1 MGRGMG
7 CDMGRDMG
15 CGMERVYSPDRA
27 PVKSGRMTGLAGGR
41 RPYHNDGAMKLR
53 MIRRFV
59 FVAVLAA
66 IVLARPALAQEWPTR
81 PVLVVSP
88 FTAGS
93 ANDIVARLVF
103 DQVGQQ
109 MGQAFVVENRP
120 GGGGIV
126 GVASVV
132 RAEPDGYTLLLSSA
146 SMSSA
151 VILHRSLP
159 YDELRDLE
167 PIAMLGAQPSVLV
180 AAPDKGFKTVAELA
194 AAAKARPG
202 ELNFASAGIGS
213 ASHIAGERF
222 RLAAGLDVQHIPY
235 RGPVEALADLMTG
248 RIDFYFLPIAPALP
262 LIKQG
267 KVLALAVSTP
277 QRAQLLPDVP
287 TIAEAGYPKAE
298 YLFWGGV
305 SAPAGIS
312 PMIVAKLNREID
324 TALSIPAI
332 REKLQ
337 QLGVEPMPMTPEQ
350 FGKFFAED
358 VAAMVQLGKDAKI
371 EPMD

>member
-1 MGRGMG
+1 M
-7 CDMGRDMG
+7 
-15 CGMERVYSPDRA
+15 
-27 PVKSGRMTGLAGGR
+27 L
-41 RPYHNDGAMKLR
+41 
-53 MIRRFV
+53 F
-59 FVAVLAA
+59 AA
-66 IVLARPALAQEWPTR
+66 IATLVAIGSSRPVAAQEEWPTR

-93 ANDIVARLVF
+93 ANDIVARLIF

-109 MGQAFVVENRP
+109 IGQAFVVENRP

-167 PIAMLGAQPSVLV
+167 PVAMLGAQPSVLV
-180 AAPDKGFKTVAELA
+180 AAPGKGFTTVADLV
-194 AAAKARPG
+194 AAAKSRSG

-222 RLAAGLDVQHIPY
+222 RLAAGLQVQHIPY
-235 RGPVEALADLMTG
+235 RGPTEALADLMTG

-267 KVLALAVSTP
+267 KVIALAVSTP
-277 QRAQLLPDVP
+277 QRARLLPDVP
-287 TIAEAGYPKAE
+287 TIAEAGYPSAE

-312 PMIVAKLNREID
+312 PMIVAKLNREIG
-324 TALSIPAI
+324 TALSMPAI
-332 REKLQ
+332 RDRLQ

-350 FGKFFAED
+350 FGKFFAND
-358 VAAMVQLGKDAKI
+358 VAAMVQLGKDANI
-371 EPMD
+371 VPMD

>member
-1 MGRGMG
+1 
-7 CDMGRDMG
+7 
-15 CGMERVYSPDRA
+15 
-27 PVKSGRMTGLAGGR
+27 VKSGRLIGLAGSR
-41 RPYHNDGAMKLR
+41 RSYHNDGMTKLR
-53 MIRRFV
+53 STSHFV
-59 FVAVLAA
+59 FIAVLVA
-66 IVLARPALAQEWPTR
+66 IGLTRPALAQEEEWPTR

-109 MGQAFVVENRP
+109 LAQAFVVENRP

-180 AAPDKGFKTVAELA
+180 AAPGKGFKTVADLV
-194 AAAKARPG
+194 AAAKSRPG

-222 RLAAGLDVQHIPY
+222 RLAAGLQVQHIPY
-235 RGPVEALADLMTG
+235 RGPVEALSDLMTG

-267 KVLALAVSTP
+267 KVIALAVSTP
-277 QRAQLLPDVP
+277 KRAQLLADIP
-287 TIAEAGYPKAE
+287 TIAEAGYPDAE

-305 SAPAGIS
+305 SAPARIS

-324 TALSIPAI
+324 TALSITAI

-337 QLGVEPMPMTPEQ
+337 QLGVEPMPMTPDQ
-350 FGKFFAED
+350 FGKFFADD
-358 VAAMVQLGKDAKI
+358 VAAIVQLGRDANI
-371 EPMD
+371 APTD

>member
-1 MGRGMG
+1 
-7 CDMGRDMG
+7 
-15 CGMERVYSPDRA
+15 
-27 PVKSGRMTGLAGGR
+27 VKSGRLIGLAGNR
-41 RPYHNDGAMKLR
+41 RSYHNDGEMKLR
-53 MIRRFV
+53 STNHFV
-59 FVAVLAA
+59 FIAILAA
-66 IVLARPALAQEWPTR
+66 IGLARPALTQDWPTR

-109 MGQAFVVENRP
+109 IGQAFVIENRP

-151 VILHRSLP
+151 VILHHSLP
-159 YDELRDLE
+159 YNELRDLE

-180 AAPDKGFKTVAELA
+180 AAPDKGFKTVADLV
-194 AAAKARPG
+194 AAAKSRPG
-202 ELNFASAGIGS
+202 GLNFASAGIGS

-222 RLAAGLDVQHIPY
+222 CLAAGLQVQHIPY
-235 RGPVEALADLMTG
+235 RGPTEALADLMTG

-267 KVLALAVSTP
+267 KVIALAVSTP
-277 QRAQLLPDVP
+277 KRAQLLPDVP
-287 TIAEAGYPKAE
+287 TIAEAGYANAE

-312 PMIVAKLNREID
+312 PMIVAELNHEIN
-324 TALSIPAI
+324 TALSVPAI
-332 REKLQ
+332 HDKLQ
-337 QLGVEPMPMTPEQ
+337 LLGAEPILMTPDQ
-350 FGKFFAED
+350 FGKFFADD
-358 VAAMVQLGKDAKI
+358 VAAMVQLGKDANI
-371 EPMD
+371 APTD

>member
-1 MGRGMG
+1 M
-7 CDMGRDMG
+7 
-15 CGMERVYSPDRA
+15 
-27 PVKSGRMTGLAGGR
+27 KSGRLIGLAGSR
-41 RPYHNDGAMKLR
+41 RSYHNDGMTKLR
-53 MIRRFV
+53 STSHFV
-59 FVAVLAA
+59 FIAVLVA
-66 IVLARPALAQEWPTR
+66 IGLTRPALAQEEEWPTR

-109 MGQAFVVENRP
+109 LAQAFVVENRP

-167 PIAMLGAQPSVLV
+167 PVAMLGAQPSVLV
-180 AAPDKGFKTVAELA
+180 AAPGKGFKTVADLV
-194 AAAKARPG
+194 AAAKSRPG

-222 RLAAGLDVQHIPY
+222 RLAAGLQVQHIPY
-235 RGPVEALADLMTG
+235 RGPVEALSDLMTG

-267 KVLALAVSTP
+267 KVIALAVSTP
-277 QRAQLLPDVP
+277 KRAQLLADIP
-287 TIAEAGYPKAE
+287 TIAEAGYPNAE

-305 SAPAGIS
+305 SAPARIS

-324 TALSIPAI
+324 TALSITAI

-337 QLGVEPMPMTPEQ
+337 QLGVEPMPMTPDQ
-350 FGKFFAED
+350 FGKFFADD
-358 VAAMVQLGKDAKI
+358 VAAMVQLGRDANI
-371 EPMD
+371 APTD

>member
-1 MGRGMG
+1 
-7 CDMGRDMG
+7 
-15 CGMERVYSPDRA
+15 
-27 PVKSGRMTGLAGGR
+27 VKSAPLVGLAGSR
-41 RPYHNDGAMKLR
+41 RSYHNDGEMKLQSTSH
-53 MIRRFV
+53 FV
-59 FVAVLAA
+59 FIAMLAA
-66 IVLARPALAQEWPTR
+66 IGLARPALAPALAQEEWPTR

-109 MGQAFVVENRP
+109 IGQAFVVENRP

-132 RAEPDGYTLLLSSA
+132 RAEPDGYMLLLSSA

-180 AAPDKGFKTVAELA
+180 AAPGRGFKTVAELV
-194 AAAKARPG
+194 AAAKGRPG
-202 ELNFASAGIGS
+202 DLNFASAGIGS

-222 RLAAGLDVQHIPY
+222 RLAAGVQVQHIPY

-267 KVLALAVSTP
+267 KVVALAVSTP
-277 QRAQLLPDVP
+277 KRAQLLPDVP
-287 TIAEAGYPKAE
+287 TIAEAGYPNAE

-312 PMIVAKLNREID
+312 PTIVAKLNREIN

-337 QLGVEPMPMTPEQ
+337 QLGVEPTPMTPDQ
-350 FGKFFAED
+350 FGKFFADD
-358 VAAMVQLGKDAKI
+358 VAAMVQLARDANI
-371 EPMD
+371 VPTD